1 MGADSVGPGREGKDG
16 RGQGLKGAGVGAR
29 LPRRGQ
35 PGSALN
41 GPPSHRHEPLLRTAV
56 ANHPTPTHTHT
67 STTDPGAL
75 ASIGRLAHAAAAG
88 SFLAASWDAL
98 FSSTEALAPRRR
110 RDLCPRL
117 PACDAGFPSRCQ
129 PVMPFATLLLLLLLL
144 LIDRSIALVQ

>member
-88 SFLAASWDAL
+88 SFLAASWDA
-98 FSSTEALAPRRR
+98 FLAQPRPRRSLSR
-110 RDLCPRL
+110 SLHADDPRL
-117 PACDAGFPSRCQ
+117 WRWIPIALSCHLPRYTS
-129 PVMPFATLLLLLLLL
+129 PTTL
-144 LIDRSIALVQ
+144 LIDRSIARVQ